1 LALSRRR
8 CAAIAASSPA
18 CRRGHPFPPLPP
30 SAARESRR
38 PAPFAGSRP
47 PSSSAGSRPAPAGS
61 LSRHPPPEALGR
73 RLLHRSAVRQG
84 RISLSPSTAA
94 ARGSA
99 SAASSCAPS
108 AAWGRPPSVVR
119 LPLSFNVR
127 CQGQCIRHQELRAL
141 SRLGQAAVCR
151 PPVLCQGQRSRHP
164 RALNCL
170 GQGAV
175 LCQGQR
181 PRRPLQKICTVRCYC
196 GQGRG
201 SATSLLPL
209 AASRC
214 STRLPRPGPL
224 SPRPSRPALVCL
236 VSGLLF
242 SLIFPSIQYGDKCYC
257 GQYHS

>member
-1 LALSRRR
+1 LAPSRRR

-18 CRRGHPFPPLPP
+18 CRRGHPFPPLPLSRGLPFPHPARPTP

-38 PAPFAGSRP
+38 PAPAPSAGSQP

-61 LSRHPPPEALGR
+61 PPRRPPPEALGR

-84 RISLSPSTAA
+84 RISLSPSTST

-99 SAASSCAPS
+99 SAARSCAPS
-108 AAWGRPPSVVR
+108 AAWGRPPSAVR
-119 LPLSFNVR
+119 LST
-127 CQGQCIRHQELRAL
+127 
-141 SRLGQAAVCR
+141 
-151 PPVLCQGQRSRHP
+151 VLCQGQRSRRP
-164 RALNCL
+164 RALSRL

-181 PRRPLQKICTVRCYC
+181 PRRPLQKICTVRRCC

-201 SATSLLPL
+201 SATSLLPP

-214 STRLPRPGPL
+214 STRLPRPGPP
-224 SPRPSRPALVCL
+224 STRPSRAALVCL